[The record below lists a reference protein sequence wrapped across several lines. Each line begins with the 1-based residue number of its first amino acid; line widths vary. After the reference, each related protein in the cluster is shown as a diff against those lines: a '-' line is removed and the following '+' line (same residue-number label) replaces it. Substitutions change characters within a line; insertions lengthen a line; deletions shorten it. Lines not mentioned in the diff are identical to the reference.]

1 MVFLFQLS
9 DLFLFLEFSVINTPE
24 ISYSHLK
31 NDGWK
36 MILSFWDC
44 LFLGAMFNLR
54 GVIPILE
61 K

>member
-1 MVFLFQLS
+1 MVFLFQLG

-24 ISYSHLK
+24 ISDSPLK

-44 LFLGAMFNLR
+44 LFLGAMLNIY
-54 GVIPILE
+54 GV
-61 K
+61 